1 MISIVNGFIC
11 YSSCDAAKAKHGED
25 PAKKPGQI
33 GDPAKAKPGQ
43 SDSMKSADNRDAA
56 VTFGGALAGTNAV
69 AASAAASGSTTAS
82 DAVQILV
89 DMLA

>member
-33 GDPAKAKPGQ
+33 DDPAKAKPGQ
-43 SDSMKSADNRDAA
+43 SDPAKPADNRGAA
-56 VTFGGALAGTNAV
+56 VTFGGALAGTGTV
-69 AASAAASGSTTAS
+69 GPTAAASGATAAA
-82 DAVQILV
+82 DAAQILV